1 VGVYENRIELKGKF
15 KRTGLFEIKANE
27 NLAHVV
33 QELGGGFENGAFK
46 DLVKITRYTNRD
58 KKLIDLSMDLATSF
72 IPQTGDEIVA
82 EAIAEGRFENKVSI
96 TGEVFRP
103 GNFSLESNSS
113 LLKLIQRAG
122 GVKEN
127 AFLDRITIDR
137 INEDLSPVN
146 LSINLRDLLTG
157 KIKDINLKR
166 EDKISIFSI
175 FDLRENYTVTI
186 RGEINLNKE
195 KIIGTGSAS
204 AKLEVQDAQNSANNT
219 IEEDIAGKGPTNEG
233 DKTNLKLVLPFVEKM
248 TVEDIIMKAGG

>member
-1 VGVYENRIELKGKF
+1 M
-15 KRTGLFEIKANE
+15 T
-27 NLAHVV
+27 
-33 QELGGGFENGAFK
+33 
-46 DLVKITRYTNRD
+46 
-58 KKLIDLSMDLATSF
+58 DLANSF

-82 EAIAEGRFENKVSI
+82 EAIAEGRFENKVTI

-137 INEDLSPVN
+137 MNEDLSPVN
-146 LSINLRDLLTG
+146 LSINLRDLFTG

-175 FDLRENYTVTI
+175 FDLREKL
-186 RGEINLNKE
+186 RG
-195 KIIGTGSAS
+195 
-204 AKLEVQDAQNSANNT
+204 D
-219 IEEDIAGKGPTNEG
+219 
-233 DKTNLKLVLPFVEKM
+233 
-248 TVEDIIMKAGG
+248 